1 MMNEVKTIRC
11 KIDKSLPFDKLRE
24 RLDEQLEQNVA
35 EGTIRL
41 TPESDGTITVTY
53 RNRAEAD
60 AKHVFQMVCDMVD
73 ISEAKAQSR
82 WSAQYPPVKIEWLP
96 NELDQVKKAKSRPE
110 GVCTDC
116 GHYTSAVGAI
126 NQQCG
131 NTVGKKRCKGVYRSQ
146 MNWETC
152 LSCNGTGKPAL
163 DDTEAR
169 RNDTHKCSSCQ
180 GTGWRAVRRT
190 QQ

>member
-1 MMNEVKTIRC
+1 MMNEVQTIRC
-11 KIDKSLPFDKLRE
+11 KIDKNLPFENLCQ

-41 TPESDGTITVTY
+41 TPERDGTITVTY

-60 AKHVFQMVCDMVD
+60 AKHVFKMVCDIVD
-73 ISEAKAQSR
+73 ISEAKAQGR
-82 WSAQYPPVKIEWLP
+82 WSAQYPPVKIEWLAASKP
-96 NELDQVKKAKSRPE
+96 RPE

-116 GHYTSAVGAI
+116 GNYTFAIGAI
-126 NQQCG
+126 NEQCG
-131 NTVGKKRCKGVYRSQ
+131 NMVGKMRCAGVFRSN

-152 LSCNGTGKPAL
+152 QSCNGTGKPAA
-163 DDTEAR
+163 DDSEAL

-180 GTGWRAVRRT
+180 GSGWQAVRRT